1 MGWTVDYRA
10 GRGRFRQAS
19 LRRALCDMNEI
30 NGMTDSISCFVKEL
44 GGLMLRAVMGGMA
57 AESG

>member
-1 MGWTVDYRA
+1 
-10 GRGRFRQAS
+10 
-19 LRRALCDMNEI
+19 MNEI